1 METVNPHLLI
11 QQYLI
16 AIGIWALTLDVGES
30 GVTLL
35 PEKIMHNAQKRECCS
50 NALKSQ

>member
-1 METVNPHLLI
+1 METVNPHLPI

-16 AIGIWALTLDVGES
+16 AIGVWATTLDVGET

-50 NALKSQ
+50 IALKSQ